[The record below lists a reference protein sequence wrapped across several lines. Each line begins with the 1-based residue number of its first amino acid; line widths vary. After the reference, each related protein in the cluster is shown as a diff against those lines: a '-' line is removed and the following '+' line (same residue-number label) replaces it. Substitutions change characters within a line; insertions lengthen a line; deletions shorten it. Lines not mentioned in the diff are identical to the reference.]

1 MRYTVGLSAPIFIPL
16 TPEGALCELDKLEQ
30 AQGAA
35 VRVSSPAPDIN
46 RFAGYVW
53 CEPCRATPRAAHRPP
68 AARPRR
74 QGQTPPRVGAQGQ
87 PLAMRSVP
95 VPRPLRALR
104 AGRPPKAALDGQRGG
119 IHLLPG
125 IFRQP
130 VYQVCP
136 QLLESAP
143 EPADPPVKLALVRRA
158 PVLADFLQESGF
170 AGPSQD
176 MPDRRRCRQALVPA
190 FSPL

>member
-1 MRYTVGLSAPIFIPL
+1 LP
-16 TPEGALCELDKLEQ
+16 
-30 AQGAA
+30 
-35 VRVSSPAPDIN
+35 
-46 RFAGYVW
+46 
-53 CEPCRATPRAAHRPP
+53 PRAAHRLP
-68 AARPRR
+68 AAHPRR
-74 QGQTPPRVGAQGQ
+74 QGQTPPKVGAQGQ
-87 PLAMRSVP
+87 PLAMGSVP

-119 IHLLPG
+119 IYLLPAVLG
-125 IFRQP
+125 QLGYEVP
-130 VYQVCP
+130 A

-176 MPDRRRCRQALVPA
+176 VPDRRRCRQALVPA

>member
-1 MRYTVGLSAPIFIPL
+1 MTSKAPVQQQPQRRC
-16 TPEGALCELDKLEQ
+16 PCPLEQ
-30 AQGAA
+30 LIGYLPLIHGG
-35 VRVSSPAPDIN
+35 RDNPPAP
-46 RFAGYVW
+46 Y
-53 CEPCRATPRAAHRPP
+53 
-68 AARPRR
+68 
-74 QGQTPPRVGAQGQ
+74 QTPPKVGAQGQ
-87 PLAMRSVP
+87 PLAMGSVP

-176 MPDRRRCRQALVPA
+176 VPDRRRCRQALVPA

>member
-1 MRYTVGLSAPIFIPL
+1 LP
-16 TPEGALCELDKLEQ
+16 
-30 AQGAA
+30 
-35 VRVSSPAPDIN
+35 
-46 RFAGYVW
+46 
-53 CEPCRATPRAAHRPP
+53 PRAAHRLP

-87 PLAMRSVP
+87 PLAMGSVP
-95 VPRPLRALR
+95 AEACHQVPRPLRALR

-143 EPADPPVKLALVRRA
+143 EPADPERPSAARSGPAGSSFGGLPPGKRLRRA
-158 PVLADFLQESGF
+158 EPGY
-170 AGPSQD
+170 AGPASVQAGFGPGLFAFIASSTRLD
-176 MPDRRRCRQALVPA
+176 INRRAIYV
-190 FSPL
+190 